1 MQSSC
6 GSMPEF
12 SASGY
17 HDDRDLRF
25 GAAPSGSIHS
35 VPVNPRGAGRP
46 VRVSGLT
53 WLILALAT
61 LALLS
66 TAGQI
71 VGVYTDWLW
80 FREVQFTSVFVTVL
94 QTQVLLGVVT
104 GAAFFLILYGN
115 VTLAR
120 WLATREAL
128 VVADDLPGL
137 PSPEILKPYLGR
149 LTLPVSVTLALF
161 AGWLGSNRW
170 ELILKA
176 LNPTPF
182 GIRDPLFDQDVAFY
196 VFRLPL
202 WSSLYGWLMGVL
214 VVSGLAVIAVYFCTR
229 GIQVSPGAVSISRRA
244 RGHLLGLAALLLLL
258 KAVGY
263 RLAMFDLLF
272 SERGVA
278 FGAGYSDVHAQ
289 LPVQKALLV
298 LAGLV
303 AVLCLVTIRL
313 RSWRPLL
320 WSVAALVGVA
330 ILGGGVYP
338 GGIQRYLGSPNEIV
352 KEKPYIDFNIRYT
365 RLAYGLDNIE
375 EREFPAEPTL
385 TLQDLRKNEA
395 TLKNIRLW
403 DTRPLLATYS
413 QLQEIRTYYKFT
425 DIDIDRYRIN
435 GEYRQVTLSPR
446 ELSAKDLPSRIWI
459 NERLTYTHGY
469 GAVVSPVNRV
479 TREGLPEFW
488 VKDIPP
494 AASTDLRI
502 SRPQLYF
509 SELAT
514 DYVFVKTQAKEFDYP
529 AGDQNVY
536 TAYEGQGGIP
546 LGSFWRK
553 ALFAARLGDLKLLLS
568 NDLTPVSRVLLY
580 RNIRERVQRIA
591 PFFRYDDDPYMVI
604 SAAGRIVWLL
614 DGYTVTDRFPYSAPT
629 RGLGNYVR
637 NAVKVTVDAYDG
649 AVRFYVADPTD
660 PLIRTIARI
669 FPGLLQP
676 LDAMPA
682 DLRAHIRYPEGLF
695 RVQAGMYAVY
705 HMRDT
710 QVFYNKEDLW
720 SIPVRHGAGPDRP
733 MEPYY
738 LILRLPGE
746 PKEEFV
752 LLIPFNPS
760 KKDNLSAWLAARSD
774 PPHYGKLVV
783 YNFPKQKLIYGPRQ
797 IEARIDQ
804 DSFISQQLSLWNQ
817 RGSQVIRG
825 NLLVVPIER
834 SLVYVQPLYIAAE
847 QGQLPEL
854 KRVIVGS
861 GDRIAMEE
869 TLDGALARV
878 FGGESLRAAGAVS
891 PGPPAGSEA
900 EVKALLDAADA
911 AYTRASDELAVWA
924 SCCSTCERR
933 THTRVGR
940 PGGKERMV
948 DVMEVPHDRFR
959 DGQRLSTGV

>member
-1 MQSSC
+1 M
-6 GSMPEF
+6 
-12 SASGY
+12 
-17 HDDRDLRF
+17 
-25 GAAPSGSIHS
+25 
-35 VPVNPRGAGRP
+35 
-46 VRVSGLT
+46 RVSGLT
-53 WLILALAT
+53 WPILAIVT
-61 LALLS
+61 IALLS

-71 VGVYTDWLW
+71 LGFYTDWLW

-94 QTQVLLGVVT
+94 RTQVLLGVVT

-120 WLATREAL
+120 RLAPREAL
-128 VVADDLPGL
+128 VTADDATGL
-137 PSPEILKPYLGR
+137 PSPEMLEPYLRR
-149 LTLPVSVTLALF
+149 LTLPVCVTLALL
-161 AGWLGSNRW
+161 AGWVGTGRW
-170 ELILKA
+170 ELVLKA

-182 GIRDPLFDQDVAFY
+182 DIRDPLFGQDVAFY

-202 WSSLYGWLMGVL
+202 WNSLYGWLMSVL
-214 VVSGLAVIAVYFCTR
+214 ILSGLATIVVYFCTR
-229 GIQVSPGAVSISRRA
+229 GIQVSPGLVSISRRA
-244 RGHLLGLAALLLLL
+244 RGHLLALAALLLLL
-258 KAVGY
+258 KAAGY

-289 LPVQKALLV
+289 LPVLKALVV

-330 ILGGGVYP
+330 ILGGVAYP
-338 GGIQRYLGSPNEIV
+338 GLIQRYQVSPNEIV

-375 EREFPAEPTL
+375 EREFPAEETL
-385 TLQDLRKNEA
+385 TLQGLRKNEA

-403 DTRPLLATYS
+403 DTQPLLATYS

-435 GEYRQVTLSPR
+435 GEYRQVTLSAR

-502 SRPQLYF
+502 SRPELYF

-536 TAYEGQGGIP
+536 TTYEGQGGIP
-546 LGSFWRK
+546 LESFWRK
-553 ALFAARLGDLKLLLS
+553 TLFAARLGDIKLLMS
-568 NDLTPVSRVLLY
+568 NDLTPESRVLLY

-604 SAAGRIVWLL
+604 SAVGRIVWLL
-614 DGYTVTDRFPYSAPT
+614 DGYTVSDRFPYSAPT

-649 AVRFYVADPTD
+649 TVHFYVADPAD
-660 PLIRTIARI
+660 PLIRTTARI

-695 RVQAGMYAVY
+695 RIQAGIYAVY

-825 NLLVVPIER
+825 NLLVIPIER
-834 SLVYVQPLYIAAE
+834 SLVYVEPLYIAAE
-847 QGQLPEL
+847 KGQLPEL
-854 KRVIVGS
+854 KRVIVGF

-869 TLDGALARV
+869 TLDGAIARV
-878 FGGESLRAAGAVS
+878 FGGPTPRAGAEVAPS
-891 PGPPAGSEA
+891 PPVGTESS
-900 EVKALLDAADA
+900 VKTLLDAAA
-911 AYTRASDELAVWA
+911 SALTRASEELRRLDELL
-924 SCCSTCERR
+924 RR
-933 THTRVGR
+933 LREAGGR
-940 PGGKERMV
+940 
-948 DVMEVPHDRFR
+948 
-959 DGQRLSTGV
+959 

>member
-1 MQSSC
+1 MS
-6 GSMPEF
+6 
-12 SASGY
+12 
-17 HDDRDLRF
+17 LR
-25 GAAPSGSIHS
+25 GLLSLGLVLAAF
-35 VPVNPRGAGRP
+35 
-46 VRVSGLT
+46 
-53 WLILALAT
+53 
-61 LALLS
+61 ALLS
-66 TAGQI
+66 TAGQLL
-71 VGVYTDWLW
+71 GLYTDWLW

-94 QTQVLLGVVT
+94 RTEVFLGAVT
-104 GAAFFLILYGN
+104 AAAFFLILYGN
-115 VTLAR
+115 VLLAR
-120 WLATREAL
+120 RLAPRDVLVAVDDAL
-128 VVADDLPGL
+128 GL
-137 PSPEILKPYLGR
+137 PSPEVLESYVR
-149 LTLPVSVTLALF
+149 RLALPLSVALALI
-161 AGWLGSNRW
+161 AGWLGTGRW
-170 ELILKA
+170 ELVLKA

-182 GIRDPLFDQDVAFY
+182 GIRDPLFDRDVAFY

-202 WSSLYGWLMGVL
+202 WNSLLGWLMGVL
-214 VVSGLAVIAVYFCTR
+214 FFSGLAALAVYLCTG
-229 GIQVSPGAVSISRRA
+229 GIRVSPGGLAIARRA
-244 RGHLLGLAALLLLL
+244 RGHLLVLAALLLLL
-258 KAVGY
+258 KAAGY

-272 SERGVA
+272 SQRGVA
-278 FGAGYSDVHAQ
+278 FGAGYSDVNAQ
-289 LPVQKALLV
+289 LPVLKALIIV
-298 LAGLV
+298 AGVV
-303 AVLCLVTIRL
+303 AALCLATIRL

-320 WSVAALVGVA
+320 GGAAALVGLA
-330 ILGGGVYP
+330 ILGGVMYP
-338 GGIQRYLGSPNEIV
+338 GVIQRYQVSPNEIV

-375 EREFPAEPTL
+375 EREFPAEQTL
-385 TLQDLRKNEA
+385 TLQDLRKND
-395 TLKNIRLW
+395 TTIKNIRLW

-425 DIDIDRYRIN
+425 DIDIDRYTIN

-446 ELSAKDLPSRIWI
+446 ELSTKDLPSRIWI

-494 AASTDLRI
+494 VASSDLRI
-502 SRPQLYF
+502 TRPELYF
-509 SELAT
+509 SELAS
-514 DYVFVKTQAKEFDYP
+514 DYVFAKTQAKEFDYP

-536 TAYEGQGGIP
+536 TSYEGQGGIP
-546 LGSFWRK
+546 LTSFWRK
-553 ALFAARLGDLKLLLS
+553 VLFAAYLGDFKLLLS
-568 NDLTPVSRVLLY
+568 NDLTPASRLLIY

-591 PFFRYDDDPYMVI
+591 PFFQYDADPYMVI

-614 DGYTVTDRFPYSAPT
+614 DGYTVSDRFPYSTPT

-649 AVRFYVADPTD
+649 TVHFYVADPAD
-660 PLIRTIARI
+660 PLIRTTARI

-695 RVQAGMYAVY
+695 RIQAAMYAVY

-720 SIPVRHGAGPDRP
+720 SLPVRPVEGQERA

-752 LLIPFNPS
+752 LLIPFTPS
-760 KKDNLSAWLAARSD
+760 KKDNLAAWLAARSD

-783 YNFPKQKLIYGPRQ
+783 YTFPKQKLIYGPRQ

-825 NLLVVPIER
+825 NLLVIPIER
-834 SLVYVQPLYIAAE
+834 SLVYVEPLYIAAE
-847 QGQLPEL
+847 KGQLPEL
-854 KRVIVGS
+854 KRVIVGF

-869 TLDGALARV
+869 TLEAAMARV
-878 FGGESLRAAGAVS
+878 FGGQAPPAAAVAA
-891 PGPPAGSEA
+891 PGPPAGADAS
-900 EVKALLDAADA
+900 VKALLDAAAA
-911 AYTRASDELAVWA
+911 AYTRASEEL
-924 SCCSTCERR
+924 RR
-933 THTRVGR
+933 LG
-940 PGGKERMV
+940 ELL
-948 DVMEVPHDRFR
+948 
-959 DGQRLSTGV
+959 QRLREPGKR

>member
-1 MQSSC
+1 M
-6 GSMPEF
+6 
-12 SASGY
+12 
-17 HDDRDLRF
+17 
-25 GAAPSGSIHS
+25 
-35 VPVNPRGAGRP
+35 
-46 VRVSGLT
+46 RVSGFT

-61 LALLS
+61 IALLS
-66 TAGQI
+66 TAGQTL
-71 VGVYTDWLW
+71 GFYTDWLW

-94 QTQVLLGVVT
+94 RTQVLLGMVT

-120 WLATREAL
+120 RLATRETL
-128 VVADDLPGL
+128 VVAEDLPGL
-137 PSPEILKPYLGR
+137 PSPEILEPFLSR
-149 LTLPVSVTLALF
+149 LTLPVSVLLALF
-161 AGWLGSNRW
+161 AGWLGTDRW
-170 ELILKA
+170 ELVLKA

-196 VFRLPL
+196 VFQLPL
-202 WSSLYGWLMGVL
+202 WSSLYGWLWGVL
-214 VVSGLAVIAVYFCTR
+214 ILSGLAAVAVYFCTR
-229 GIQVSPGAVSISRRA
+229 GIQVSPGAVSISRGA
-244 RGHLLGLAALLLLL
+244 RGHLLALAAVLLVL
-258 KAVGY
+258 KAAGY

-272 SERGVA
+272 SQRGVA
-278 FGAGYSDVHAQ
+278 FGAGYADVHAQ
-289 LPVQKALLV
+289 LPILKVLVV

-320 WSVAALVGVA
+320 WSGAALVGVA
-330 ILGGGVYP
+330 ILGGVAYP
-338 GGIQRYLGSPNEIV
+338 GLIQQYQVSPNEIV

-375 EREFPAEPTL
+375 EREFPAEETL

-425 DIDIDRYRIN
+425 DIDIDRYLIN

-488 VKDIPP
+488 IKDIPP

-502 SRPQLYF
+502 SRPELYF

-514 DYVFVKTQAKEFDYP
+514 DYVFVKTRAKEFDYP

-536 TAYEGQGGIP
+536 TTYEGQGGIP

-553 ALFAARLGDLKLLLS
+553 ALFAARLGDIKLLMS
-568 NDLTPVSRVLLY
+568 NDLTTESRVLLY
-580 RNIRERVQRIA
+580 RNLRERIQRIA
-591 PFFRYDDDPYMVI
+591 PFFKYDDDPYMVI

-614 DGYTVTDRFPYSAPT
+614 DGYTVSDRFPYSAPT

-649 AVRFYVADPTD
+649 TVHFYAADPAD
-660 PLIRTIARI
+660 PLIRTTARI

-695 RVQAGMYAVY
+695 KIQAGIYAVY

-774 PPHYGKLVV
+774 PPNYGKLVV

-825 NLLVVPIER
+825 NLLVIPIER
-834 SLVYVQPLYIAAE
+834 SLMYVEPLYIAAE
-847 QGQLPEL
+847 KGQLPEL
-854 KRVIVGS
+854 KRVIVGF
-861 GDRIAMEE
+861 GDRIAMDE
-869 TLDGALARV
+869 TLDGAIARV
-878 FGGESLRAAGAVS
+878 FGGPVPRAGAEVAPS
-891 PGPPAGSEA
+891 PPAGA
-900 EVKALLDAADA
+900 ERSVKTLLDAAA
-911 AYTRASDELAVWA
+911 SALTRASEELRRLDELL
-924 SCCSTCERR
+924 RR
-933 THTRVGR
+933 LREAGGR
-940 PGGKERMV
+940 
-948 DVMEVPHDRFR
+948 
-959 DGQRLSTGV
+959 

>member
-1 MQSSC
+1 MFL
-6 GSMPEF
+6 GV
-12 SASGY
+12 A
-17 HDDRDLRF
+17 
-25 GAAPSGSIHS
+25 
-35 VPVNPRGAGRP
+35 
-46 VRVSGLT
+46 GLT
-53 WLILALAT
+53 
-61 LALLS
+61 LLS
-66 TAGQI
+66 AGGQI
-71 VGVYTDWLW
+71 VGFYTDWLW
-80 FREVQFTSVFVTVL
+80 FHEVGFTSVFVTVL
-94 QTQVLLGVVT
+94 QTEVLVGVVT
-104 GAAFFLILYGN
+104 GAAFFLIFYGN

-120 WLATREAL
+120 RLASRDVL
-128 VVADDLPGL
+128 VAVEDTTGL
-137 PSPEILKPYLGR
+137 PSPEVLDPYLRR
-149 LTLPVSVTLALF
+149 LAFPVSVIIALF
-161 AGWLGSNRW
+161 VGWLGTDRW
-170 ELILKA
+170 ELVLKA
-176 LNPTPF
+176 LNPTAF
-182 GIRDPLFDQDVAFY
+182 GVRDPLFEQDVAFY

-202 WSSLYGWLMGVL
+202 WSSFYRWLMGSL
-214 VVSGLAVIAVYFCTR
+214 IVSGLAAGAVHFCTR
-229 GIQVSPGAVSISRRA
+229 GIQISPTGLAISRRA
-244 RGHLLGLAALLLLL
+244 RGHLLGLAALLLVL
-258 KAVGY
+258 KAAGY

-272 SERGVA
+272 SHRGVA
-278 FGAGYSDVHAQ
+278 FGAGYADVHAH
-289 LPVQKALLV
+289 LPVLKALMV
-298 LAGLV
+298 LTGLV

-320 WSVAALVGVA
+320 WSLAALAGVA
-330 ILGGGVYP
+330 FLGGVAYP
-338 GGIQRYLGSPNEIV
+338 GLIQRYRVSPNEID

-375 EREFPAEPTL
+375 EREFPAEETL
-385 TLQDLRKNEA
+385 TLQDLRRNEP

-446 ELSAKDLPSRIWI
+446 ELSSKDLPSRIWI

-469 GAVVSPVNRV
+469 GAVVGPVNRV

-488 VKDIPP
+488 IKDIPP

-502 SRPQLYF
+502 SRPELYF

-514 DYVFVKTQAKEFDYP
+514 DYVFVKTRAKEFDYP

-536 TAYEGQGGIP
+536 IAYEGQGGIP
-546 LGSFWRK
+546 LGSLWRK
-553 ALFAARLGDLKLLLS
+553 LLFAAHLGDIKLLMS
-568 NDLTPVSRVLLY
+568 NDLTSASRVLLY

-591 PFFRYDDDPYMVI
+591 PFFKYDDDPYMVI

-614 DGYTVTDRFPYSAPT
+614 DGYTVSDWFTYSAAT

-649 AVRFYVADPTD
+649 TVHFYVADPAD
-660 PLIRTIARI
+660 PVIRTLARI

-676 LDAMPA
+676 LEAMPA

-695 RVQAGMYAVY
+695 RVQAAMYAVY

-720 SIPVRHGAGPDRP
+720 SIPLGHGDGPDRP

-738 LILRLPGE
+738 LIMRLPGE
-746 PKEEFV
+746 AKEEFV

-783 YNFPKQKLIYGPRQ
+783 YNFPKRKLIYGPRQ

-804 DSFISQQLSLWNQ
+804 DSFISQQLTLWNQ

-825 NLLVVPIER
+825 NLLVIPIER
-834 SLVYVQPLYIAAE
+834 SLVYVEPLYIAAE
-847 QGQLPEL
+847 KGQLPEL
-854 KRVIVGS
+854 KRVIVGF
-861 GDRIAMEE
+861 GDRIAMDE
-869 TLDGALARV
+869 TLEGAMARV
-878 FGGESLRAAGAVS
+878 FGGSASPAGPEAAPS
-891 PGPPAGSEA
+891 PGAARADS
-900 EVKALLDAADA
+900 VKPLLDAAA
-911 AYTRASDELAVWA
+911 SALTRAGEEL
-924 SCCSTCERR
+924 RR
-933 THTRVGR
+933 AG
-940 PGGKERMV
+940 ELL
-948 DVMEVPHDRFR
+948 
-959 DGQRLSTGV
+959 QRLREHERDPASKGR

>member
-1 MQSSC
+1 M
-6 GSMPEF
+6 
-12 SASGY
+12 
-17 HDDRDLRF
+17 R
-25 GAAPSGSIHS
+25 I
-35 VPVNPRGAGRP
+35 RG
-46 VRVSGLT
+46 VI
-53 WLILALAT
+53 WLILGIAL
-61 LALLS
+61 LALMN

-71 VGVYTDWLW
+71 VGLYKDWLW
-80 FREVQFTSVFVTVL
+80 FREVQFTSVFLTVL
-94 QTQVLLGVVT
+94 QAQVLVGMVTGVV
-104 GAAFFLILYGN
+104 FFLILYGN
-115 VTLAR
+115 VIVARRLSPRETL
-120 WLATREAL
+120 
-128 VVADDLPGL
+128 VAGDDVEGL
-137 PSPEILKPYLGR
+137 PSPEILDPYVRR
-149 LTLPVSVTLALF
+149 LAFPLSVLIGLLV
-161 AGWLGSNRW
+161 GWFGADRW
-170 ELILKA
+170 ELVLKA

-182 GIRDPLFDQDVAFY
+182 EIRDPLFDRDVAFY

-202 WSSLYGWLMGVL
+202 WNSLYGWLMGSL
-214 VVSGLAVIAVYFCTR
+214 VVSGLAVIVVYFCAR
-229 GIQVSPGAVSISRRA
+229 GIQLSPSGVSISRGS
-244 RGHLLGLAALLLLL
+244 RGHLLVLAALLLLL
-258 KAVGY
+258 KAAGY

-272 SERGVA
+272 FQRGVV
-278 FGAGYSDVHAQ
+278 FGAGYADVHAQ
-289 LPVQKALLV
+289 LPVLKALV
-298 LAGLV
+298 VMSGLV
-303 AVLCLVTIRL
+303 AILCIVTIRL
-313 RSWRPLL
+313 SSWRPLL
-320 WSVAALVGVA
+320 WSTAALVGVA
-330 ILGGGVYP
+330 ILGGAVYP
-338 GGIQRYLGSPNEIV
+338 GLIQRYRVSPNEID

-375 EREFPAEPTL
+375 EREFPAADTL
-385 TLQDLRKNEA
+385 TLQDLRKNDA

-425 DIDIDRYRIN
+425 DIDVDRYSIN

-446 ELSAKDLPSRIWI
+446 ELSSKDLPSRIWI

-469 GAVVSPVNRV
+469 GAVVGPVNRV

-494 AASTDLRI
+494 AFSVDLRI
-502 SRPQLYF
+502 SRPELYF
-509 SELAT
+509 SELGT
-514 DYVFVKTQAKEFDYP
+514 DYVFVKTRAKEFDYP
-529 AGDQNVY
+529 AGDRNVY
-536 TAYEGQGGIP
+536 TVYEGRGGIP
-546 LGSFWRK
+546 LRSFARK
-553 ALFAARLGDLKLLLS
+553 VLFAAHLGDIKLLMS
-568 NDLTPVSRVLLY
+568 NDLTPESRVLLH
-580 RNIRERVQRIA
+580 RNIRERVRRIA
-591 PFFRYDDDPYMVI
+591 PFFLYDDDPYMVI

-614 DGYTVTDRFPYSAPT
+614 DGYTVSNGFPYSTAT
-629 RGLGNYVR
+629 RRLGNYVR

-649 AVRFYVADPTD
+649 SVNFYVADPAD
-660 PLIRTIARI
+660 PLIRTTARI

-695 RVQAGMYAVY
+695 RIQAAMYAVY

-720 SIPVRHGAGPDRP
+720 SLPVRSVDGREQV

-825 NLLVVPIER
+825 NLLVIPIER
-834 SLVYVQPLYIAAE
+834 SLIYVQPLYIAAE
-847 QGQLPEL
+847 KGQLPEL
-854 KRVIVGS
+854 KRVIVGF

-869 TLDGALARV
+869 TLDGAIARV
-878 FGGESLRAAGAVS
+878 FGGPASQAKAEMAPTG
-891 PGPPAGSEA
+891 PAGGSS
-900 EVKALLDAADA
+900 VKTLLDAAA
-911 AYTRASDELAVWA
+911 SALTRANEEL
-924 SCCSTCERR
+924 RR
-933 THTRVGR
+933 VN
-940 PGGKERMV
+940 ELL
-948 DVMEVPHDRFR
+948 
-959 DGQRLSTGV
+959 QRLRESSGR

>member
-1 MQSSC
+1 
-6 GSMPEF
+6 
-12 SASGY
+12 
-17 HDDRDLRF
+17 
-25 GAAPSGSIHS
+25 
-35 VPVNPRGAGRP
+35 
-46 VRVSGLT
+46 VRVLGLT
-53 WLILALAT
+53 WVILAIVT

-66 TAGQI
+66 TASQI
-71 VGVYTDWLW
+71 VGFYTDWLW
-80 FREVQFTSVFVTVL
+80 FHEVRFTSVFVTVL
-94 QTQVLLGVVT
+94 QTQVLLGLVT

-115 VTLAR
+115 VSLAR
-120 WLATREAL
+120 RLAPREAL
-128 VVADDLPGL
+128 VAADDALGL
-137 PSPEILKPYLGR
+137 PSPELLDSYLRR
-149 LTLPVSVTLALF
+149 LAFPGSVTLALLV
-161 AGWLGSNRW
+161 GWLGTGRW
-170 ELILKA
+170 ELVLKA

-214 VVSGLAVIAVYFCTR
+214 VVSGLATIAVYFCTR
-229 GIQVSPGAVSISRRA
+229 GIQISPGAIAVSRRA
-244 RGHLLGLAALLLLL
+244 RGHLLVLAALVLFL

-272 SERGVA
+272 SKRGVA
-278 FGAGYSDVHAQ
+278 FGAGYADVHAQ
-289 LPVQKALLV
+289 LPILKALVV

-313 RSWRPLL
+313 WSWRPLL

-330 ILGGGVYP
+330 ILGGVAYP
-338 GGIQRYLGSPNEIV
+338 GLIQRYQVSPNEIV

-365 RLAYGLDNIE
+365 RVAYGLDNIE
-375 EREFPAEPTL
+375 EREFPAEETL

-494 AASTDLRI
+494 AGSTDLRI
-502 SRPQLYF
+502 SRPELYF

-553 ALFAARLGDLKLLLS
+553 MLFAAHLGDIKLLMS
-568 NDLTPVSRVLLY
+568 NDLTTASRVLLY

-591 PFFRYDDDPYMVI
+591 PFFLYDDDPYMVI
-604 SAAGRIVWLL
+604 STAGQIVWLL
-614 DGYTVTDRFPYSAPT
+614 DGYTVSDWFPYSTAT

-637 NAVKVTVDAYDG
+637 NAVKATVDAYDG
-649 AVRFYVADPTD
+649 TVHFYVADPAD
-660 PLIRTIARI
+660 PLIRTTARI

-695 RVQAGMYAVY
+695 RVQAEMYAVY

-720 SIPVRHGAGPDRP
+720 SIPVGHGGGPDRP

-825 NLLVVPIER
+825 NLLVIPIER
-834 SLVYVQPLYIAAE
+834 SLVYVEPLYIAAE
-847 QGQLPEL
+847 KGQLPEL
-854 KRVIVGS
+854 KRVIVGF

-869 TLDGALARV
+869 TLEGAMARV
-878 FGGESLRAAGAVS
+878 FGGPLPQAGTEVAPS
-891 PGPPAGSEA
+891 PPVGAEGS
-900 EVKALLDAADA
+900 VKALLDAAA
-911 AYTRASDELAVWA
+911 SALTRANEEL
-924 SCCSTCERR
+924 RR
-933 THTRVGR
+933 VN
-940 PGGKERMV
+940 ELL
-948 DVMEVPHDRFR
+948 
-959 DGQRLSTGV
+959 QRLREAGGR

>member
-1 MQSSC
+1 V
-6 GSMPEF
+6 
-12 SASGY
+12 
-17 HDDRDLRF
+17 
-25 GAAPSGSIHS
+25 I
-35 VPVNPRGAGRP
+35 PRKAGWP
-46 VRVSGLT
+46 AQVRGLT
-53 WLILALAT
+53 WLFLALAT
-61 LALLS
+61 LALMS

-71 VGVYTDWLW
+71 VGFYTDWLW
-80 FREVQFTSVFVTVL
+80 FHEVQFTSVFVTVV
-94 QTQVLLGVVT
+94 QTQILLGVVT
-104 GAAFFLILYGN
+104 SAAFFLLLYGN
-115 VTLAR
+115 MTLAR
-120 WLATREAL
+120 QLAPREAF
-128 VVADDLPGL
+128 VTVDDAEGL
-137 PSPEILKPYLGR
+137 PSPEVLDPYLRR
-149 LTLPVSVTLALF
+149 LTLPVSGLIALF
-161 AGWLGSNRW
+161 AGWLGTDRW
-170 ELILKA
+170 ELVLKA
-176 LNPTPF
+176 LNATPF
-182 GIRDPLFDQDVAFY
+182 GVRDPLFDQDVAFY

-202 WSSLYGWLMGVL
+202 WNSLYSWLMVSLIVSSLAAT
-214 VVSGLAVIAVYFCTR
+214 AVHFCTR
-229 GIQVSPGAVSISRRA
+229 GIQISPTRVSISRRA
-244 RGHLLGLAALLLLL
+244 RGHLLALAALLLFL
-258 KAVGY
+258 KVAGY

-272 SERGVA
+272 SQRGVA
-278 FGAGYSDVHAQ
+278 FGAGYADVHAQ
-289 LPVQKALLV
+289 LPVLKALMV
-298 LAGLV
+298 LTGLV
-303 AVLCLVTIRL
+303 AVLCVVTIRL
-313 RSWRPLL
+313 WSWRPLL
-320 WSVAALVGVA
+320 WSLAALVGVA
-330 ILGGGVYP
+330 ILGGVAYP
-338 GGIQRYLGSPNEIV
+338 AVIQRYQVSPNEID

-375 EREFPAEPTL
+375 EREFPAEETL

-446 ELSAKDLPSRIWI
+446 ELSSKDLPSRIWI

-469 GAVVSPVNRV
+469 GAVVGPVNRV

-488 VKDIPP
+488 IKDIPP
-494 AASTDLRI
+494 GASTDLRI
-502 SRPQLYF
+502 SRPELYF

-514 DYVFVKTQAKEFDYP
+514 DYVFVKTRAKEFNYP

-536 TAYEGQGGIP
+536 TTYEGQGGIP
-546 LGSFWRK
+546 LRSFWRK
-553 ALFAARLGDLKLLLS
+553 MLFAAHLGDIKLLMS
-568 NDLTPVSRVLLY
+568 NDLTTASRVLLY

-614 DGYTVTDRFPYSAPT
+614 DGYTLSDWFPYSTTTP
-629 RGLGNYVR
+629 GLGNYVR
-637 NAVKVTVDAYDG
+637 NAVKATVDAYDG
-649 AVRFYVADPTD
+649 TVHFYVADPAD
-660 PLIRTIARI
+660 PLIRTTARI

-695 RVQAGMYAVY
+695 RVQAAMYAVY

-720 SIPVRHGAGPDRP
+720 SIPVGHESGSNLP

-825 NLLVVPIER
+825 NLLVIPIER
-834 SLVYVQPLYIAAE
+834 SLVYVEPLYIAAE
-847 QGQLPEL
+847 KGQLPEL
-854 KRVIVGS
+854 KRVIVGF

-869 TLDGALARV
+869 TLEGAMARV
-878 FGGESLRAAGAVS
+878 FGGPVARAGTEGA
-891 PGPPAGSEA
+891 PTPPVAAEGS
-900 EVKALLDAADA
+900 VKPLLDAAA
-911 AYTRASDELAVWA
+911 SALARANEEL
-924 SCCSTCERR
+924 RR
-933 THTRVGR
+933 VSELLRQLREESAKEPRPQRGGR
-940 PGGKERMV
+940 
-948 DVMEVPHDRFR
+948 
-959 DGQRLSTGV
+959 

>member
-1 MQSSC
+1 M
-6 GSMPEF
+6 
-12 SASGY
+12 
-17 HDDRDLRF
+17 
-25 GAAPSGSIHS
+25 
-35 VPVNPRGAGRP
+35 
-46 VRVSGLT
+46 RVSNLT
-53 WLILALAT
+53 WLILALA
-61 LALLS
+61 AIAVLS

-71 VGVYTDWLW
+71 LGFYTDWLW

-94 QTQVLLGVVT
+94 RTQVLLGMVT

-120 WLATREAL
+120 RLAPRAAL

-137 PSPEILKPYLGR
+137 PSPEILEPYLR
-149 LTLPVSVTLALF
+149 RLALPLSVALAVI
-161 AGWLGSNRW
+161 AGWLGTDRW
-170 ELILKA
+170 ELVLKA

-202 WSSLYGWLMGVL
+202 WTSLYGWLMGVL
-214 VVSGLAVIAVYFCTR
+214 FLSGLATVAVYFCTR
-229 GIQVSPGAVSISRRA
+229 GIQVSPGAVSISRGA
-244 RGHLLGLAALLLLL
+244 RGHLLALAALLLVL
-258 KAVGY
+258 KAAGY
-263 RLAMFDLLF
+263 RLAMFELLF

-289 LPVQKALLV
+289 LPVLKALVV

-303 AVLCLVTIRL
+303 ALLCLVTIRL
-313 RSWRPLL
+313 QTWRPLL
-320 WSVAALVGVA
+320 GGAAALVGLA
-330 ILGGGVYP
+330 ILGGVVYP
-338 GGIQRYLGSPNEIV
+338 GVIQRYQVSPNEIV

-375 EREFPAEPTL
+375 EREFPAEETL

-435 GEYRQVTLSPR
+435 GEYRQVTLSAR
-446 ELSAKDLPSRIWI
+446 ELSSKDLPSRIWI

-494 AASTDLRI
+494 AASSDLRI
-502 SRPQLYF
+502 SRPELYF

-514 DYVFVKTQAKEFDYP
+514 DYVFVKTRAKEFDYP

-536 TAYEGQGGIP
+536 TTYGGQGGIP
-546 LGSFWRK
+546 LESFWYK
-553 ALFAARLGDLKLLLS
+553 VLFAARLGDLKLLLS
-568 NDLTPVSRVLLY
+568 NDLTPASRVLLY

-614 DGYTVTDRFPYSAPT
+614 DGYTISDRFPYSAPT

-649 AVRFYVADPTD
+649 TVHFYVADPTD
-660 PLIRTIARI
+660 PLIRTTARI

-695 RVQAGMYAVY
+695 RVQAGMFALY

-720 SIPVRHGAGPDRP
+720 SIPVRHGAGPDRA

-774 PPHYGKLVV
+774 QPHYGKLVV
-783 YNFPKQKLIYGPRQ
+783 YNFPKQKLVYGPRQ

-825 NLLVVPIER
+825 NLLVIPIER
-834 SLVYVQPLYIAAE
+834 SLVYVEPLYIAAE
-847 QGQLPEL
+847 KGQLPEL
-854 KRVIVGS
+854 KRVVVAF

-869 TLDGALARV
+869 TLEGAIARV
-878 FGGESLRAAGAVS
+878 FGGPAPRAGAEVAPS
-891 PGPPAGSEA
+891 PRAGA
-900 EVKALLDAADA
+900 EGSAKTLLDAATSA
-911 AYTRASDELAVWA
+911 LTRASEELRRLDELL
-924 SCCSTCERR
+924 
-933 THTRVGR
+933 
-940 PGGKERMV
+940 
-948 DVMEVPHDRFR
+948 
-959 DGQRLSTGV
+959 QRLREAGGR

>member
-1 MQSSC
+1 M
-6 GSMPEF
+6 
-12 SASGY
+12 
-17 HDDRDLRF
+17 RF
-25 GAAPSGSIHS
+25 RGPLLLLLVIAAI
-35 VPVNPRGAGRP
+35 
-46 VRVSGLT
+46 T
-53 WLILALAT
+53 
-61 LALLS
+61 LLS

-71 VGVYTDWLW
+71 LGLYTDWLW

-94 QTQVLLGVVT
+94 QTEVLLGVVT

-120 WLATREAL
+120 WLAPRDVIVVTNDAL
-128 VVADDLPGL
+128 GL
-137 PSPEILKPYLGR
+137 PSPEILEPSLR
-149 LTLPVSVTLALF
+149 WLALPVSVALALI
-161 AGWLGSNRW
+161 AGWMGTGRW
-170 ELILKA
+170 ELVLKA
-176 LNPTPF
+176 LHPTPF
-182 GIRDPLFDQDVAFY
+182 GIRDPLFDQEVAFY
-196 VFRLPL
+196 VFQLPL
-202 WSSLYGWLMGVL
+202 WTSLYGWLMWALVL
-214 VVSGLAVIAVYFCTR
+214 AGLAAITVYFCTR
-229 GIQVSPGAVSISRRA
+229 GIQVSPERLAITRRA
-244 RGHLLGLAALLLLL
+244 RGHLLVLAALLLLL
-258 KAVGY
+258 KATGY

-272 SERGVA
+272 SQRGVA
-278 FGAGYSDVHAQ
+278 FGAGYADVHAQ
-289 LPVQKALLV
+289 LPVLKALMV
-298 LAGLV
+298 LAVL
-303 AVLCLVTIRL
+303 AALLCLMTIRL

-320 WSVAALVGVA
+320 GGVAALVGVA
-330 ILGGGVYP
+330 LLGGVVYP
-338 GGIQRYLGSPNEIV
+338 GVIQRYQVSPNEIV
-352 KEKPYIDFNIRYT
+352 TEKPYIDFNIRYT

-375 EREFPAEPTL
+375 EREFPAEQTL
-385 TLQDLRKNEA
+385 TLQDLQKNDA
-395 TLKNIRLW
+395 TINNIRLW
-403 DTRPLLATYS
+403 DTRPLLSTYS

-425 DIDIDRYRIN
+425 DIDIDRYVIN

-446 ELSAKDLPSRIWI
+446 ELSAPDLPSRIWI

-494 AASTDLRI
+494 VASSDLRI
-502 SRPQLYF
+502 SRPELYF

-514 DYVFVKTQAKEFDYP
+514 DYVFVKTRAKEFDYP
-529 AGDQNVY
+529 AGNQNVY
-536 TAYEGQGGIP
+536 TTYAGQGGIP
-546 LGSFWRK
+546 LESFWRK
-553 ALFAARLGDLKLLLS
+553 ALFAAHLGDLKLLLS
-568 NDLTPVSRVLLY
+568 NDLTPGSRVLIY
-580 RNIRERVQRIA
+580 RNIRERAQRIA
-591 PFFRYDDDPYMVI
+591 PFFRYDADPYMVI
-604 SAAGRIVWLL
+604 SAAGRMVWLL
-614 DGYTVTDRFPYSAPT
+614 DAYTVSDRFPYSAPT

-649 AVRFYVADPTD
+649 TVHFYVADAAD
-660 PLIRTIARI
+660 PLIRTTARI

-682 DLRAHIRYPEGLF
+682 DLRAHLRYPEGLF

-720 SIPVRHGAGPDRP
+720 SLPVRPVEGQERA

-746 PKEEFV
+746 PKAEFV
-752 LLIPFNPS
+752 LLIPFTPS
-760 KKDNLSAWLAARSD
+760 KKDNLAAWLAARSD

-804 DSFISQQLSLWNQ
+804 DSFISQQLSLWSQ

-834 SLVYVQPLYIAAE
+834 SLVYVEPLYIAAE

-854 KRVIVGS
+854 KRVIVGF

-878 FGGESLRAAGAVS
+878 FGGESPRAAVEAS
-891 PGPPAGSEA
+891 PGPPVGPEA
-900 EVKALLDAADA
+900 EAKTLLDAADA
-911 AYTRASDELAVWA
+911 AYTRASEEL
-924 SCCSTCERR
+924 RR
-933 THTRVGR
+933 LGELLQQLRKTDTR
-940 PGGKERMV
+940 
-948 DVMEVPHDRFR
+948 
-959 DGQRLSTGV
+959 

>member
-1 MQSSC
+1 
-6 GSMPEF
+6 
-12 SASGY
+12 
-17 HDDRDLRF
+17 
-25 GAAPSGSIHS
+25 
-35 VPVNPRGAGRP
+35 
-46 VRVSGLT
+46 
-53 WLILALAT
+53 
-61 LALLS
+61 
-66 TAGQI
+66 
-71 VGVYTDWLW
+71 
-80 FREVQFTSVFVTVL
+80 
-94 QTQVLLGVVT
+94 
-104 GAAFFLILYGN
+104 
-115 VTLAR
+115 
-120 WLATREAL
+120 
-128 VVADDLPGL
+128 
-137 PSPEILKPYLGR
+137 
-149 LTLPVSVTLALF
+149 
-161 AGWLGSNRW
+161 
-170 ELILKA
+170 
-176 LNPTPF
+176 
-182 GIRDPLFDQDVAFY
+182 
-196 VFRLPL
+196 
-202 WSSLYGWLMGVL
+202 
-214 VVSGLAVIAVYFCTR
+214 
-229 GIQVSPGAVSISRRA
+229 
-244 RGHLLGLAALLLLL
+244 
-258 KAVGY
+258 
-263 RLAMFDLLF
+263 
-272 SERGVA
+272 
-278 FGAGYSDVHAQ
+278 
-289 LPVQKALLV
+289 LLV
-298 LAGLV
+298 LTGLV
-303 AVLCLVTIRL
+303 GVLCLVTIRL
-313 RSWRPLL
+313 WTWRPLL
-320 WSVAALVGVA
+320 WSLAALVGVA
-330 ILGGGVYP
+330 VLGGVVYP
-338 GGIQRYLGSPNEIV
+338 GLMQRYRVSPNEID

-375 EREFPAEPTL
+375 EREFPAEETL

-446 ELSAKDLPSRIWI
+446 ELSSKDLPSRIWI

-469 GAVVSPVNRV
+469 GAVVGPVNRV

-502 SRPQLYF
+502 SRPELYF

-514 DYVFVKTQAKEFDYP
+514 DYVFVKTRAKEFDYP

-546 LGSFWRK
+546 LGSVWRK
-553 ALFAARLGDLKLLLS
+553 LLFAAHLGDIKLLMS
-568 NDLTPVSRVLLY
+568 NDLTSASRVLLY

-591 PFFRYDDDPYMVI
+591 PFLRYDDDPYMVI

-614 DGYTVTDRFPYSAPT
+614 DGYTVSDWFPYSTATP
-629 RGLGNYVR
+629 GLGSYVR

-649 AVRFYVADPTD
+649 TVHFYVADPAD

-669 FPGLLQP
+669 FPELLQP

-695 RVQAGMYAVY
+695 RVQAAMYAVY

-720 SIPVRHGAGPDRP
+720 SIPLGHGDGPDRP

-825 NLLVVPIER
+825 NLLVIPIER
-834 SLVYVQPLYIAAE
+834 SLVYVEPLYIAAE
-847 QGQLPEL
+847 KGQLPEL
-854 KRVIVGS
+854 KRVIVGF

-869 TLDGALARV
+869 TLEGALARV
-878 FGGESLRAAGAVS
+878 FGGPAPQTGTEVARTPPVAAE
-891 PGPPAGSEA
+891 GS
-900 EVKALLDAADA
+900 VKTLLDAAA
-911 AYTRASDELAVWA
+911 SALARASEEL
-924 SCCSTCERR
+924 RR
-933 THTRVGR
+933 VSELLRQLREESAKELRQQKGGR
-940 PGGKERMV
+940 
-948 DVMEVPHDRFR
+948 
-959 DGQRLSTGV
+959 

>member
-12 SASGY
+12 SAGG
-17 HDDRDLRF
+17 HRGDRDLRF
-25 GAAPSGSIHS
+25 GPAPSGSIHS
-35 VPVNPRGAGRP
+35 VPVNPWGAGRP

-94 QTQVLLGVVT
+94 QTQPLLGVVT

-120 WLATREAL
+120 RLATREAL

-161 AGWLGSNRW
+161 AGWLGTNRW

-182 GIRDPLFDQDVAFY
+182 GIRDPLFDRD
-196 VFRLPL
+196 
-202 WSSLYGWLMGVL
+202 
-214 VVSGLAVIAVYFCTR
+214 
-229 GIQVSPGAVSISRRA
+229 
-244 RGHLLGLAALLLLL
+244 
-258 KAVGY
+258 
-263 RLAMFDLLF
+263 
-272 SERGVA
+272 VA

-330 ILGGGVYP
+330 ILGGVVYP
-338 GGIQRYLGSPNEIV
+338 GGIQRYQVSPNEIV

-375 EREFPAEPTL
+375 EREFPAEQTL

-403 DTRPLLATYS
+403 DTRPVLATYS
-413 QLQEIRTYYKFT
+413 QLQEIRRYYKFT

-435 GEYRQVTLSPR
+435 GEYRQVTLSAR

-488 VKDIPP
+488 IKDIPP
-494 AASTDLRI
+494 AASSDLRI
-502 SRPQLYF
+502 SRPELYF

-529 AGDQNVY
+529 SGDQNVY
-536 TAYEGQGGIP
+536 TTYAGQGGIP

-553 ALFAARLGDLKLLLS
+553 TLFAARLGDLKLLLS
-568 NDLTPVSRVLLY
+568 NDLTLGSRVLLY

-720 SIPVRHGAGPDRP
+720 SVPVRSVDGRERA

-825 NLLVVPIER
+825 NLLVIPIER
-834 SLVYVQPLYIAAE
+834 SLVYVEPLYIAAE
-847 QGQLPEL
+847 KGQLPEL
-854 KRVIVGS
+854 KRVIVGF

-869 TLDGALARV
+869 TLDGAIARV
-878 FGGESLRAAGAVS
+878 FGGPLPQAGAEVAPSAPVGAAGS
-891 PGPPAGSEA
+891 
-900 EVKALLDAADA
+900 VKALLDDA
-911 AYTRASDELAVWA
+911 ASALTRANEELRRLDELL
-924 SCCSTCERR
+924 RR
-933 THTRVGR
+933 LREAEVG
-940 PGGKERMV
+940 
-948 DVMEVPHDRFR
+948 
-959 DGQRLSTGV
+959 

>member
-1 MQSSC
+1 M
-6 GSMPEF
+6 
-12 SASGY
+12 
-17 HDDRDLRF
+17 
-25 GAAPSGSIHS
+25 
-35 VPVNPRGAGRP
+35 
-46 VRVSGLT
+46 RVSGLT
-53 WLILALAT
+53 WLIVALAS

-66 TAGQI
+66 PAGQI
-71 VGVYTDWLW
+71 LGFYTDWLW

-120 WLATREAL
+120 RLAPREAL
-128 VVADDLPGL
+128 VAADDATGL
-137 PSPEILKPYLGR
+137 PSPEMLEPYLRR
-149 LTLPVSVTLALF
+149 LTLPVCVMLALL
-161 AGWLGSNRW
+161 AGWLGTNRW
-170 ELILKA
+170 ELVLKA

-182 GIRDPLFDQDVAFY
+182 DIRDPLFGQDVAFY

-202 WSSLYGWLMGVL
+202 WNSLYGWLMWVL
-214 VVSGLAVIAVYFCTR
+214 ILSGLATIVVYFCTR
-229 GIQVSPGAVSISRRA
+229 GIQVSPGLVSISRRA
-244 RGHLLGLAALLLLL
+244 RGHLLALAALLLLL
-258 KAVGY
+258 KAAGY

-272 SERGVA
+272 SQRGVA

-289 LPVQKALLV
+289 LPVLKALVV

-330 ILGGGVYP
+330 ILAGVAYP
-338 GGIQRYLGSPNEIV
+338 GLIQRYQVSPNEIV

-375 EREFPAEPTL
+375 EREFPAEETL

-403 DTRPLLATYS
+403 DTQPLLATYS

-425 DIDIDRYRIN
+425 DIDIDRYLIN

-502 SRPQLYF
+502 SRPELYF

-536 TAYEGQGGIP
+536 TTYEGQGGIP

-553 ALFAARLGDLKLLLS
+553 TLFAARLGDIKLLMS
-568 NDLTPVSRVLLY
+568 NDLTPESRVLLY

-614 DGYTVTDRFPYSAPT
+614 DGYTVSDRFPYSAPT

-649 AVRFYVADPTD
+649 TVHFYVADPAD
-660 PLIRTIARI
+660 PLIRTTARI

-695 RVQAGMYAVY
+695 RIQAGIYAVY

-825 NLLVVPIER
+825 NLLVIPIER
-834 SLVYVQPLYIAAE
+834 SLVYVEPLYIAAE
-847 QGQLPEL
+847 KGQLPEL
-854 KRVIVGS
+854 KRVIVGF

-869 TLDGALARV
+869 TLDGAIARV
-878 FGGESLRAAGAVS
+878 FGGPAPRAGADVAPS
-891 PGPPAGSEA
+891 PPVGTEGS
-900 EVKALLDAADA
+900 VKTLLDAAA
-911 AYTRASDELAVWA
+911 SALTRASEELRRLDELL
-924 SCCSTCERR
+924 RR
-933 THTRVGR
+933 LREAGGR
-940 PGGKERMV
+940 
-948 DVMEVPHDRFR
+948 
-959 DGQRLSTGV
+959 